1 MTSTSKHSWYDP
13 STKPIKDELIDCEL
27 SSLQS
32 NDIDYTI
39 IDSDIDPLYPQ
50 TSRPLTTTKSS
61 EKSAGKKKKKETVTR
76 K

>member
-1 MTSTSKHSWYDP
+1 MTSTSKHSWYDA
-13 STKPIKDELIDCEL
+13 STKSSKDELIDCEL

-39 IDSDIDPLYPQ
+39 IDSDIDPLYPK

-61 EKSAGKKKKKETVTR
+61 EKSALKKKKKETVTR